1 MENRLYKNKLPV
13 KDPKVMAHLFGLG
26 LDCDDGHKRLTQ
38 ADKFSIIGGSEQ
50 THDKMTE
57 TLCKTFEDLKNKGK
71 NLQDASM
78 DEISDLI
85 RKIAPP
91 KFFFLLIN
99 IMSAPPP
106 PPPRHLHRA
115 VAPKSKTYSSCST
128 FTRCDPEI

>member
-1 MENRLYKNKLPV
+1 MENRLPKNNLPV

-38 ADKFSIIGGSEQ
+38 ADKFSIMGGSEQ

-71 NLQDASM
+71 SLQDASM

-85 RKIAPP
+85 RKNSP
-91 KFFFLLIN
+91 
-99 IMSAPPP
+99 S
-106 PPPRHLHRA
+106 
-115 VAPKSKTYSSCST
+115 
-128 FTRCDPEI
+128 